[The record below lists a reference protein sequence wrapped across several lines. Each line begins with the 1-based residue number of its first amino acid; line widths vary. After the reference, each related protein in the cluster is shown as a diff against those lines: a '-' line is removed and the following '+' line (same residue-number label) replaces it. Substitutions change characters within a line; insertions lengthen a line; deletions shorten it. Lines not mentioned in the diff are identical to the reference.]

1 MELPHIDL
9 PDIDLPNVELPHVDL
24 PNVELPHV
32 DLPHVDLPHVELPHV
47 DLPHVELPH
56 VELPNVD
63 LPNVG
68 LPTQVKPYSRMD
80 EIPSGTASDVVV
92 DGCLVLE
99 GGAFRGLYTQGFL
112 DAMMLNDLNLQCAIG
127 VSAGALSAMS
137 YVSGQIGHSARVNL
151 GYRHD
156 SRYIGAKALLHSRSP
171 LDVGFLTED
180 RGVFEPLD
188 EERFNR
194 PERRFVAVA
203 TNCLTGEPTYFER
216 GKCSDIMLAARAS
229 ATIPLI
235 SPMVMIDD
243 VPYLD
248 GGCSCKIPYQWAL
261 DQGFQKILVVRT
273 REWGYRKEAKE
284 DTAILKVYR
293 GYPEFARKLSVS
305 SFAYNIQC
313 DELEQLDAEGKLMQ
327 IAPSEPV
334 RISNLEGDLEK
345 LGSLY
350 WLGYQDCLD
359 HMDDLKAYFLG

>member
-9 PDIDLPNVELPHVDL
+9 PNIELPHVGLPHVALPNVELPRIG
-24 PNVELPHV
+24 LPHV
-32 DLPHVDLPHVELPHV
+32 DLPM
-47 DLPHVELPH
+47 
-56 VELPNVD
+56 
-63 LPNVG
+63 
-68 LPTQVKPYSRMD
+68 QVKPYSRMD
-80 EIPSGTASDVVV
+80 EIPSGTASDVIV

-112 DAMMLNDLNLQCAIG
+112 DAMMLNDLNLQCVIG

-137 YVSGQIGHSARVNL
+137 YVSGQIGHSARVNI

-188 EERFNR
+188 EERFNQ
-194 PERRFVAVA
+194 PGRRFVAVA

-216 GKCSDIMLAARAS
+216 GKCSDIMLATRAS

-235 SPMVMIDD
+235 SPMVDIDGT
-243 VPYLD
+243 PYLD

-261 DQGFQKILVVRT
+261 DQGFQRILAVRT
-273 REWGYRKEAKE
+273 REREYRKEPKE
-284 DTAILKVYR
+284 DATALKVYR
-293 GYPEFARKLSVS
+293 AYPEFAHRLSVS
-305 SFAYNIQC
+305 NFSYNAQC
-313 DELEQLDAEGKLMQ
+313 DELEQLVAEGKLMQ

-359 HMDDLKAYFLG
+359 HMDDLRAYFLG